1 MRKANQQLKLYKELY
16 DSNLETYEKANSPN
30 KLMSV
35 ASEKDKEKMKE
46 IFKKYDNMDEEDIK
60 SQINLVKQQLEM
72 LEERKTSHQGVKLAR
87 VMYGYEPSE
96 EAMKN
101 IRDFYNEKNKK
112 E

>member
-1 MRKANQQLKLYKELY
+1 MRKANEQLKLYKELY
-16 DSNLETYEKANSPN
+16 NTNLDNYENAPN
-30 KLMSV
+30 KLLSV

-46 IFKKYDNMDEEDIK
+46 IFDKYENMNNDDIK

-96 EAMKN
+96 EALKN
-101 IRDFYNEKNKK
+101 IREFYNDKNKK
-112 E
+112 